1 MKYYFCIFY
10 NTLSVLL
17 HMLSCNI
24 CMSIKNDKISVM
36 LAVLAF
42 LLHYDKKIEHI
53 KATRL

>member
-24 CMSIKNDKISVM
+24 CISIKNDKISVM